1 MNSAVFT
8 VNLPLGGKTAMKAEA
23 NTHMIDRIRI
33 RTKLLVVLA
42 LSGLS
47 MAAAIWAATSILH
60 QRMVQDRIG
69 KLRAVTEIAYEQAKV
84 LDGQVQAGK
93 LTRDEAMARFKEVGR
108 GLWFDNHRAYI
119 TIADLDGVNILN
131 LAAPKIE
138 GTRGTKM
145 PDGRYII
152 QTFVDAV
159 KTSDEGLSLYDY
171 PKPGETIATPKM
183 TFVKKFS
190 PWGMVI
196 AAGVYLDDLEADYHA
211 ALYKLAGTGLLL
223 VLLSGG
229 AMLLVSRNITN
240 SLRQL
245 KDKMERLV
253 SDDLTVDISEAQR
266 GDEVGEMAKAVQV
279 FKDNA
284 VAMRQMQSEQSGLKE
299 RSEAEK
305 KQTMHSMADSFET
318 RIGGIVSAVS
328 GAAAAMQSTARKMSD
343 STASTQTRTSAVAAG
358 AEKSTANVQTVAAAS
373 EELTASIAEI
383 TRQIAQASRVAGQAN
398 EESERT
404 NVSVAGLADS
414 AQKIG
419 EVVAFITQ
427 IASQTNLL
435 ALNATIEAAR
445 AGEAGRGFA
454 VVASEVK
461 TLATQTS
468 KATDDIRSQIEAIQS
483 ETAEALAAIK
493 RISTTIVEVNQI
505 SVTIAA
511 SMEQQGAATQ
521 EITRNVQEA
530 AGSARHVSENIN
542 GVGEAVATTGQAASD
557 LLVEADRLAQQAK
570 TLQTEVGDFLDTVRA
585 A

>member
-1 MNSAVFT
+1 
-8 VNLPLGGKTAMKAEA
+8 
-23 NTHMIDRIRI
+23 MIDRIRI
-33 RTKLLVVLA
+33 RTKLLLVLA
-42 LSGLS
+42 LSALS
-47 MAAAIWAATSILH
+47 MGAAIWAATSILH

-69 KLRAVTEIAYEQAKV
+69 KLRAVTEIAYEQAQV
-84 LDGQVQAGK
+84 LDAEVKAGK

-108 GLWFDNHRAYI
+108 GLWFDNHRAYV
-119 TIADLDGVNILN
+119 TVADLDGINILN

-138 GTRGTKM
+138 GTRGNKM

-159 KTSDEGLSLYDY
+159 KTSDEGLSRYDY
-171 PKPGETIATPKM
+171 PKPGETAPTPKL
-183 TFVKKFS
+183 TFVKKFV
-190 PWGMVI
+190 PWGLVI
-196 AAGVYLDDLEADYHA
+196 AAGVYLDDLEADYRA
-211 ALYKLAGTGLLL
+211 ALYKLAGAGILLL
-223 VLLSGG
+223 LISGG
-229 AMLLVSRNITN
+229 AMLLVSRNITA
-240 SLRQL
+240 SLKHL

-253 SDDLTVDISEAQR
+253 GGDLSVDVTETQRSDEI
-266 GDEVGEMAKAVQV
+266 GEMAKAVQV

-284 VAMRQMQSEQSGLKE
+284 VAMRSMQAEQDKLKE
-299 RSEAEK
+299 RTETEK
-305 KQTMHSMADSFET
+305 KQTMRSMADAFEA
-318 RIGGIVSAVS
+318 RIGGIIRAVS
-328 GAAAAMQSTARKMSD
+328 SAAAAMQNTARTMS
-343 STASTQTRTSAVAAG
+343 SSAARTQTQTSAVAAG

-373 EELTASIAEI
+373 EELATSIAEI
-383 TRQIAQASRVAGQAN
+383 GRQVAQASKVAGQAN

-404 NVSVAGLADS
+404 NGSVAGLADS

-468 KATDDIRSQIEAIQS
+468 KATDDIRAQIEAIQT
-483 ETAEALAAIK
+483 ETSEALAAIK
-493 RISTTIVEVNQI
+493 RISSTIVEVNQI
-505 SVTIAA
+505 STTLAA
-511 SMEQQGAATQ
+511 AMEQQGAATQ

-530 AGSARHVSENIN
+530 AGSARQVSENIN
-542 GVGEAVATTGQAASD
+542 GVSEAVSATGQAASE
-557 LLVEADRLAQQAK
+557 LLTEADRLAQQAK
-570 TLQTEVGDFLDTVRA
+570 TLQTEVGDFLQTVRA